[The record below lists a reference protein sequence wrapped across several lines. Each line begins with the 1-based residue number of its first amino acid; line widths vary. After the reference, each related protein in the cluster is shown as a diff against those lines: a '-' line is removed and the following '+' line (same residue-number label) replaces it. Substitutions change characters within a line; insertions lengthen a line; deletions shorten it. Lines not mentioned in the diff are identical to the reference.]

1 MNEIGRVTFATVS
14 AADFNFALPDF
25 CNAAEEWRDNA
36 GEVCA
41 RGMVSD
47 DIGWVE
53 LPGVGVFRFE
63 RALRGVTA
71 IPCPSVTDD
80 ALRDS
85 YYRAALPLA
94 LHFFGF
100 EVLHASAAL
109 TTLGVVAFCA
119 VSETGKSTTVAALSR
134 RGYRPWADDAVP
146 VEIDEE
152 GSGAHALAVPF
163 RLRGESAASPLA
175 RQSNRPP
182 FWTEPEPIELRS
194 TPLAA
199 LCVMRRVD
207 SSGHAAEIRRLA
219 AVEAVA
225 ALLPHG
231 YCFSLAD
238 PVRKRS
244 MLQRYVELAARVPT
258 YEITVASGLEKLPA
272 VLDRIER
279 AIPGF
284 KHAISP

>member
-1 MNEIGRVTFATVS
+1 MTEIGRVTFTIANAS
-14 AADFNFALPDF
+14 DSDFALPDF
-25 CNAAEEWRDNA
+25 GGAPEEWRDNVGA
-36 GEVCA
+36 VCA
-41 RGMVSD
+41 RGIVSD
-47 DIGWVE
+47 EHGWVE
-53 LPGVGVFRFE
+53 LPGVGTFRFDRE
-63 RALRGVTA
+63 HLSVMA
-71 IPCPSVTDD
+71 IPHPSVSDD
-80 ALRDS
+80 VLRDS

-109 TTLGVVAFCA
+109 TPLGVVAFCA

-134 RGYRPWADDAVP
+134 RGYKAWADDAVP
-146 VEIDEE
+146 VEIDD
-152 GSGAHALAVPF
+152 GGRCAHALAVPF
-163 RLRGESAASPLA
+163 RLRVDSAASPSSG
-175 RQSNRPP
+175 QGDRPP
-182 FWTEPEPIELRS
+182 FWPKPGPIELRS
-194 TPLAA
+194 TPLVA

-207 SSGHAAEIRRLA
+207 SLGRAAEIRRLT

-238 PVRKRS
+238 PDRKRS

-258 YEITVASGLEKLPA
+258 YEMTVASGLEKLPA

-284 KHAISP
+284 NHAIAP

>member
-1 MNEIGRVTFATVS
+1 MTHIGRVTFALVN
-14 AADFNFALPDF
+14 AVDCNFALPDF
-25 CNAAEEWRDNA
+25 RNAAEEWRDNDGA
-36 GEVCA
+36 VCA
-41 RGMVSD
+41 RGVVSNEH
-47 DIGWVE
+47 GWVE
-53 LPGVGVFRFE
+53 LPGVGVFRFDRE
-63 RALRGVTA
+63 HRGVAA
-71 IPCPSVTDD
+71 IPYPSVTVEV
-80 ALRDS
+80 LRDS

-109 TTLGVVAFCA
+109 TPLGVVAFCA
-119 VSETGKSTTVAALSR
+119 VSETGKSTTVAALSE

-152 GSGAHALAVPF
+152 GRGAHALAVPF
-163 RLRGESAASPLA
+163 RLRLESAPSPLG
-175 RQSNRPP
+175 RQGERPP
-182 FWTEPEPIELRS
+182 CWPEPGPIELRS
-194 TPLAA
+194 TPLVA

-207 SSGHAAEIRRLA
+207 SSGHAAEIRRLT

-225 ALLPHG
+225 ALLPHC

-238 PVRKRS
+238 PDRKRS

-279 AIPGF
+279 VIPGF
-284 KHAISP
+284 KHAIAP